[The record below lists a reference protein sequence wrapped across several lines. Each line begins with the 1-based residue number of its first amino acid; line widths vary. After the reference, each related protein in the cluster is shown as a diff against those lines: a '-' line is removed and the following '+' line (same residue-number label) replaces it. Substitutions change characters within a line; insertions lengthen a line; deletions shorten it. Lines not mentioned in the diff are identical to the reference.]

1 MGFRRLKVLAY
12 RSVKGYFEDGCGQRA
27 AAISYYVLF
36 SLFPLVI
43 FSVGILGIVL
53 TDEQLQTDI
62 VDAIMKTIPLSQEE
76 GRNDVTSALRQVAQ
90 TETSSA
96 LGVLGLIVLGWSGSA
111 MFGVVRSS
119 LNDVYHVRSRPIVT
133 QKLLDL
139 AWVLAFA
146 PFWIAS
152 VFATSVLRLA
162 RTKSEDLAFFGDFA
176 ESLGGGW
183 WVASTLLPMVLS
195 FVAFFFAYWLIPA
208 RRIQP
213 KYIVPGAIFAAI
225 LFEAV
230 KIGFNVYIE
239 NFTEYNLIFGSLGA
253 VIAFLFWVYLSANI
267 LLLGAEVVSELPDV
281 MAGHFDSTQPSNKP
295 RRSFGQKV
303 VRLLRGLV
311 VRPREEDAASQA
323 LSSPPSE
330 SRQDAPR

>member
-1 MGFRRLKVLAY
+1 MRFRRLKVLAY

-53 TDEQLQTDI
+53 RDEQLQTDI
-62 VDAIMKTIPLSQEE
+62 VDAIMETIPLSQEE
-76 GRNDVTSALRQVAQ
+76 GRNDVTNALQQVAKTQ
-90 TETSSA
+90 TSA
-96 LGVLGLIVLGWSGSA
+96 LGFLGLIVLGWSGSA

-152 VFATSVLRLA
+152 VFATSALRLA
-162 RTKSEDLAFFGDFA
+162 RSKSEDLAFFGDFA

-183 WVASTLLPMVLS
+183 WIASTLLPIVLS
-195 FVAFFFAYWLIPA
+195 FLAFFFAYWLIPA

-213 KYIVPGAIFAAI
+213 KYIVPGAIFAAV

-281 MAGHFDSTQPSNKP
+281 MAGHFDATQSSNKP

-303 VRLLRGLV
+303 TLLLRGLV
-311 VRPREEDAASQA
+311 VRPREEDPASQA
-323 LSSPPSE
+323 LSGTQGEP
-330 SRQDAPR
+330 RQDAPR

>member
-1 MGFRRLKVLAY
+1 MRFRRLKVLAY

-62 VDAIMKTIPLSQEE
+62 VDAIMETIPLSQEE
-76 GRNDVTSALRQVAQ
+76 GRNDVTNALQQVAKTQ
-90 TETSSA
+90 TSA
-96 LGVLGLIVLGWSGSA
+96 LGFLGLIVLGWSGSA

-183 WVASTLLPMVLS
+183 WIASTLLPMVLS

-267 LLLGAEVVSELPDV
+267 LLLGAEVV
-281 MAGHFDSTQPSNKP
+281 F
-295 RRSFGQKV
+295 
-303 VRLLRGLV
+303 
-311 VRPREEDAASQA
+311 
-323 LSSPPSE
+323 
-330 SRQDAPR
+330 